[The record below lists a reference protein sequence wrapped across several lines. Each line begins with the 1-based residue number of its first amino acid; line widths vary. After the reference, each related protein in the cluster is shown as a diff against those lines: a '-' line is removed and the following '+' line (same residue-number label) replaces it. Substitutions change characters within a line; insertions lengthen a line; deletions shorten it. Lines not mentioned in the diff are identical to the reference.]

1 MDCLSLWI
9 DYEQIIYMQ
18 GTQDLDLHATVNTSK
33 LSVMQKMLSQNANKV
48 SCMEYDRYN
57 EKLESY

>member
-1 MDCLSLWI
+1 
-9 DYEQIIYMQ
+9 MQ
-18 GTQDLDLHATVNTSK
+18 GTQDLDLHATLNTSK